1 MDRWRNTSRTIPWLA
16 AFLSFLWPGLG
27 QLYAGRRRQALVFAV
42 PALVVLLIVLF
53 EARQGLDV
61 LVARFVDPAFAVG
74 ALLIILA
81 LGALRIAAVVHAY
94 LTAGG
99 STLGTPVGGTVRP
112 PRARRNERAILG
124 ILVALIL
131 VTHGAGGALAY
142 MDYSTWSQVF
152 TPGVTDPSLPLS
164 SDTPPPD
171 VFAGGSQP
179 PTSFLPTVSPTPIPG
194 RITILITGED
204 SFPTR
209 GEHLFDS
216 IQIVS
221 LDEATNKVAI
231 LSIPRDTA
239 AFPLYYGGTVGPTM
253 KINALVTY
261 IQHGWIKS
269 PDDSMTTLVREVG
282 YLLGIPVDYYAII
295 NLAGFMKLIDA
306 VGGIDIVNPSVIVD
320 PSYDWLNGKHGFVLS
335 AGAHHLDGANALA
348 FVRSRHGA
356 NNNDYMRASRQQQV
370 MVALERKMA
379 SPNMI
384 GQLQTVMQTVASSV
398 KSNFPAGRVA
408 DMVALGDQIPAEN
421 ITSKVLGPPWSDTG
435 IGAKYHTSTSCL
447 RLDKIAGLSVQLFG
461 SNSRYYGLN
470 QPDTCPAK

>member
-1 MDRWRNTSRTIPWLA
+1 MDRLRNTPRGIPWLA

-27 QLYAGRRRQALVFAV
+27 QLYAGRRRQALAFAV
-42 PALVVLLIVLF
+42 PALVVLLIALYQ
-53 EARQGLDV
+53 ARQGLLV
-61 LVARFVDPAFAVG
+61 LGARFVDPAFAVA

-94 LTAGG
+94 LAVGG
-99 STLGTPVGGTVRP
+99 STRGPAVGAGRAT
-112 PRARRNERAILG
+112 RARRNERAILG
-124 ILVALIL
+124 ILIALIL

-152 TPGVTDPSLPLS
+152 TPGVTDPSFPPS
-164 SDTPPPD
+164 SDSPPPD
-171 VFAGGSQP
+171 VFAGGSEP
-179 PTSFLPTVSPTPIPG
+179 PSSFVPTESPSPIPG
-194 RITILITGED
+194 RVTILITGED

-239 AFPLYYGGTVGPTM
+239 AFPLYYGGSVGPTM

-269 PDDSMTTLVREVG
+269 PDDGMTTLVREVG
-282 YLLGIPVDYYAII
+282 YLIGIPVDYYAII
-295 NLAGFMKLIDA
+295 NLAGFVKLIDA
-306 VGGIDIVNPSVIVD
+306 VGGIDIVNPSAIID
-320 PSYDWLNGKHGFVLS
+320 PSYDWLTTNRLGFVLS
-335 AGAHHLDGANALA
+335 AGPHHLNGANALA

-398 KSNFPAGRVA
+398 KSNFPPGRVA
-408 DMVALGDQIPAEN
+408 DMVAIGDQIPAEN
-421 ITSKVLGPPWSDTG
+421 ITTKVLGPPWSDTG

-447 RLDKIAGLSVQLFG
+447 RLDKISVLSVQLFG
-461 SNSRYYGLN
+461 SNSRYYGKT
-470 QPDTCPAK
+470 QPNTCPAK